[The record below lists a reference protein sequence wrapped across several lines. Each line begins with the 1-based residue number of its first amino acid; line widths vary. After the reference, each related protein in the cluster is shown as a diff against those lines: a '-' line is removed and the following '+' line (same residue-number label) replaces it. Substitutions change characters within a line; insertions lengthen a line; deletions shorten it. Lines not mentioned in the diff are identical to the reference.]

1 MSDFGMTTPPD
12 MAAAMTGTAGP
23 EAEAPDSD
31 EDAGALAQA
40 LDATIDEARDA
51 LAEGNPAQA
60 DALLVAAEQTSD
72 QLLAVLGEVD
82 ADEPN
87 G

>member
-1 MSDFGMTTPPD
+1 MSDFGVSVPPD
-12 MAAAMTGTAGP
+12 MAAAMTGT

-31 EDAGALAQA
+31 EDPGALAQA

-51 LAEGNPAQA
+51 LAEGNPDQA
-60 DALLVAAEQTSD
+60 DALLVAAEQVSD
-72 QLLAVLGEVD
+72 QLLAVLGMED

>member
-1 MSDFGMTTPPD
+1 VTDFGMTTPPD
-12 MAAAMTGTAGP
+12 MAAAMTGT

-31 EDAGALAQA
+31 EDPGALAQA